1 MSAPYNHLKI
11 SVPQCGDHQT
21 ETPSPVNRI
30 ENVSDETNTVSNR
43 FGSLRCSGALACS
56 LFAFSSIA
64 AAQARQ
70 PFDTLVYSDV
80 ATAELVHL
88 ARARHQTRSLELAGY
103 RARVHTLVEGRIAM
117 SRFGP
122 GATVFR
128 YETAARLHWARSHDV
143 RVDIEGARMA
153 SMRMPGFGRE
163 QAASF
168 YEDIFGSE
176 PWFIPSSLEDRIEI
190 MGLPDRDA
198 LHPLARDADRF
209 YHYEISDSLSVANA
223 DRTVRVIIIA
233 VEPRD
238 PPDLENLQGFSW
250 DNERRGRNRQL
261 DLPTLVVGRL
271 WVDADSLDVVRL
283 TASFVGDG
291 IWEEE
296 DDTPQL
302 VRLEADMEYSLHQN
316 RYWLPLRQ
324 ILSLN
329 WVFKYL
335 PGADMPGEAVTT
347 FSDFELDLAQS
358 EVAFKQPP
366 LPPGT
371 TGDRFGSWDCPDAWE
386 FDRRRNNTGR
396 CGARPTS
403 MVGTTHDGTK
413 WEINLPTLDSL
424 ESYDFAGEWD
434 NDTERSGR
442 LVTSRLAELASVSE
456 TDAARQTLRQRF
468 ANEKWRHAYDL
479 VRYNRVQGTALGGGF
494 DFLLWPAFTTLRL
507 EARYGFGDERLV
519 GAGSWRRDAP
529 DGRLDITAYRA
540 VHDMEPWTDG
550 TGLGNSFKALVLGHD
565 DADYYLAAFGA
576 RVRYQARTGWFRNGR
591 VELAYERQQSM
602 RNQNSATFGRS
613 FQPNPL
619 IADGDYVR
627 AALAKTWTIGFAA
640 STRVTLGADGLF
652 SRDSLSTR
660 FWGAVRLPY
669 SYRKVIAALDVRGG
683 VVAGSN
689 LPQTR
694 FRVGGPQTVR
704 GYVYGVAHGR
714 SFWSAQGDLELTAS
728 QWWSPLV
735 FVDVGNVD
743 FTGTPLVGVGTGVS
757 LLSGWLKAEL
767 AKGVTHD
774 GILRFDIYAQLPMN

>member
-1 MSAPYNHLKI
+1 M
-11 SVPQCGDHQT
+11 
-21 ETPSPVNRI
+21 
-30 ENVSDETNTVSNR
+30 SNR

-56 LFAFSSIA
+56 LFAFSLNA

-80 ATAELVHL
+80 ATAELVQL
-88 ARARHQTRSLELAGY
+88 ASPRHQTRSLELAGY
-103 RARVHTLVEGRIAM
+103 RARVHTLVEGRIAT

-128 YETAARLHWARSHDV
+128 YETAARLHWARSQDL

-153 SMRMPGFGRE
+153 SMRMPGFGRD
-163 QAASF
+163 QAAAF
-168 YEDIFGSE
+168 YKDIFGSE
-176 PWFIPSSLEDRIEI
+176 PWFIPSSMGDRIEI

-198 LHPLARDADRF
+198 LHPLARDAHRF
-209 YHYEISDSLSVANA
+209 YRYEISDSLRIAHA
-223 DRTVRVIIIA
+223 DRTVRVFVIA

-238 PPDLENLQGFSW
+238 PPDLDGLHGLPW
-250 DNERRGRNRQL
+250 DNERRARNRPAVI
-261 DLPTLVVGRL
+261 PTLLVGRL

-283 TASFVGDG
+283 TASFVGDAV
-291 IWEEE
+291 WEEE

-302 VRLEADMEYSLHQN
+302 VRFEADIEYSLHQS

-347 FSDFELDLAQS
+347 FSDVELDLAQS
-358 EVAFKQPP
+358 DVAFKQPP

-386 FDRRRNNTGR
+386 FDRRPADTGR
-396 CGARPTS
+396 CGSRPTS

-413 WEINLPTLDSL
+413 WEVNLPTLDSL
-424 ESYDFAGEWD
+424 TNYDFTGEWD
-434 NDTERSGR
+434 DDTRIASR
-442 LVTSRLAELASVSE
+442 LVTSRLTELAAVSE
-456 TDAARQTLRQRF
+456 TDAARQTLEQRF

-479 VRYNRVQGTALGGGF
+479 MRYNRVQGPALGGGF
-494 DFLLWPAFTTLRL
+494 DFPLWPAFTTLRL
-507 EARYGFGDERLV
+507 EARYGFGDQQLV
-519 GAGSWRRDAP
+519 GSGSWRRDAP
-529 DGRLDITAYRA
+529 AGQLDITAYRA
-540 VHDMEPWTDG
+540 VRDAEPWTDG
-550 TGLGNSFKALVLGHD
+550 TGLGNSLKALVLGHD

-576 RVRYQARTGWFRNGR
+576 GLKYQARSGWFRDGR
-591 VELAYERQQSM
+591 VELAYERQESMSNQS
-602 RNQNSATFGRS
+602 SSPFGGS
-613 FQPNPL
+613 FQPNPA

-640 STRVTLGADGLF
+640 ATRVTLGADGLF
-652 SRDSLSTR
+652 SRDSVSTR

-669 SYRKVIAALDVRGG
+669 SGSNVIASLGVRGG
-683 VVAGSN
+683 VVAGGD

-694 FRVGGPQTVR
+694 FRLGGPQTVR
-704 GYVYGVAHGR
+704 GYVYGVTGGR
-714 SFWSAQGDLELTAS
+714 SLWSAQGDLELTVS
-728 QWWSPLV
+728 QWWSPLL

-743 FTGTPLVGVGTGVS
+743 FSGTPLVGVGAGVS

-774 GILRFDIYAQLPMN
+774 GKLRFDIYAQLPMN